1 MQISLWSFQKRKN
14 STKVPAGA
22 GTVVTCTLK
31 EATSVMNPHFI
42 VSSNPSGYN
51 YLQWGVNYYF
61 ISDVVFVHNVVWEI
75 SCDQDVLATFA
86 SQIKTT
92 TAFIEY
98 ADSYDARIYDP
109 RLAKKINATETS
121 TQELVPYINSVGY
134 CVLNVIGEGSSG
146 VYDIT
151 YGSAQ
156 SLMNQVS
163 SWWTQW
169 TSKFTWNDPAEAIKN
184 IGAVIGTGNVA
195 ETIKSLIWV
204 PADSPS
210 HSGSAQTI
218 HCGLYES
225 TVSGAPFNID
235 AMNTGSFSMTIPHP
249 SNVMLRTSATCEYTL
264 YYPFIGNI
272 SISADILA
280 DESTLN
286 IQYSL
291 ANATGELVIAIT
303 TGSGKY
309 IGTYGATMSC
319 SLPIGSSGIQPRTLM
334 TAIGIGAAGLVAGG
348 AGIAAAAGTEAGV
361 TAGAVGAAATKAL
374 TAASA
379 GLMSMQGTTNSVGG
393 VGSCASVGLS
403 PYAKLTCSYWDVSDV
418 GSNLTSYIGNPYY
431 KVDQIGNHGFVRC
444 SGASLDAIGLS
455 EQIDRVNA
463 FLGAGIYVE

>member
-22 GTVVTCTLK
+22 GTVVTCSLK
-31 EATSVMNPHFI
+31 ESTSVMNPHFI
-42 VSSNPSGYN
+42 LSSNPHGYN
-51 YLQWGVNYYF
+51 YLQWGTDYYF
-61 ISDVVFVHNVVWEI
+61 IADVVYVHNGVWEI
-75 SCDQDVLATFA
+75 TCDMDVLATFA

-98 ADSYDARIYDP
+98 TDSYDARIYDP

-121 TQELVPYINSVGY
+121 TQELVPYINATGY

-146 VYDIT
+146 TYSIT
-151 YGSAQ
+151 YASAQ
-156 SLMNQVS
+156 ALMNQVS
-163 SWWTQW
+163 SWYSLWSNNFSWSQ
-169 TSKFTWNDPAEAIKN
+169 PGEAIKN
-184 IGAVIGTGNVA
+184 IGNVLATGNVA
-195 ETIKSLIWV
+195 DTIKSLIWV
-204 PADSPS
+204 PANQPS
-210 HSGSAQTI
+210 GGSMTTI

-225 TVSGAPFNID
+225 GISGAPFNID
-235 AMNTGSFSMTIPHP
+235 TMDTGSFTLSIPHP
-249 SNVMLRTSATCEYTL
+249 SNVMLRTSGTCEYNL

-272 SISADILA
+272 SMSADILA

-361 TAGAVGAAATKAL
+361 TAGAIGAAATKAL

-444 SGASLDAIGLS
+444 SGASLDVAGMS

>member
-1 MQISLWSFQKRKN
+1 MQIALYSFSKRKN

-22 GTVVTCTLK
+22 GTAVNCTLK

-42 VSSNPSGYN
+42 VSSNPHGYN
-51 YLQWGVNYYF
+51 YLKWGTDYYF
-61 ISDVVFVHNVVWEI
+61 IADVVYVHNGVWEI
-75 SCDQDVLATFA
+75 TCDMDVLATFA

-146 VYDIT
+146 TYSIT
-151 YGSAQ
+151 YASAQ
-156 SLMNQVS
+156 ALMNQVS
-163 SWWTQW
+163 SWYNLWSNNFSWSQ
-169 TSKFTWNDPAEAIKN
+169 PGEAIKN
-184 IGAVIGTGNVA
+184 IGNVLATGNVA
-195 ETIKSLIWV
+195 DTIKSLIWV
-204 PADSPS
+204 PANQPS
-210 HSGSAQTI
+210 GGSMTTI

-225 TVSGAPFNID
+225 GISGAPFNID
-235 AMNTGSFSMTIPHP
+235 TMDTGSFSLTIPHP
-249 SNVMLRTSATCEYTL
+249 SNVMLRSSNTCEYSL

-272 SISADILA
+272 TLSPDILA
-280 DESTLN
+280 DETTLN
-286 IQYSL
+286 IAYSL

-319 SLPIGSSGIQPRTLM
+319 SLPIGSSGIQPRTLA
-334 TAIGIGAAGLVAGG
+334 TALMVAGAGTMAAGSGL
-348 AGIAAAAGTEAGV
+348 AAAAGTKAGI
-361 TAGAVGAAATKAL
+361 TASAAGAASIKTLAATG
-374 TAASA
+374 A
-379 GLMSMQGTTNSVGG
+379 GLVALQGTTSTVGG

-403 PYAKLTCSYWDVSDV
+403 PYAKLTCSYWNVSDV

-431 KVDQIGNHGFVRC
+431 KVDQIGNHGYVQC
-444 SGASLDAIGLS
+444 SGASLNVSGMS

>member
-61 ISDVVFVHNVVWEI
+61 ISDVVFVHNGVWEI

-109 RLAKKINATETS
+109 RLAKKINATEIS
-121 TQELVPYINSVGY
+121 TTAASYIDGTQGY
-134 CVLNVIGEGSSG
+134 YALTVIGEDTCGCYSLDYSG
-146 VYDIT
+146 VT
-151 YGSAQ
+151 
-156 SLMNQVS
+156 SLMQNCTQWWNNYDTS
-163 SWWTQW
+163 SWT
-169 TSKFTWNDPAEAIKN
+169 TTEESIKN
-184 IGAVIGTGNVA
+184 LGALFITGNPQ
-195 ETIKSLIWV
+195 ENIKSCRFIPTANPGGQNKLIH
-204 PADSPS
+204 A
-210 HSGSAQTI
+210 GF
-218 HCGLYES
+218 Y
-225 TVSGAPFNID
+225 
-235 AMNTGSFSMTIPHP
+235 NTGVYGQSFSYGTREVGSISLSVPHP
-249 SNVMLRTSATCEYTL
+249 SNVMLRTSNTCEYVL
-264 YYPFIGNI
+264 YLPFIGNI
-272 SISADILA
+272 SLSADILA
-280 DESTLN
+280 DESTLT
-286 IQYSL
+286 IAYGIH
-291 ANATGELVIAIT
+291 NATGDLAITIT

-309 IGTYGATMSC
+309 IGSYGGNC
-319 SLPIGSSGIQPRTLM
+319 GCDVPIGSSGIGIRSVATAVGAL
-334 TAIGIGAAGLVAGG
+334 AIGVA
-348 AGIAAAAGTEAGV
+348 
-361 TAGAVGAAATKAL
+361 TAGAGLAAEGIS
-374 TAASA
+374 AASA
-379 GLMSMQGTTNSVGG
+379 GSAATAAAKGCAGGLGSIQGTSSCVGG
-393 VGSCASVGLS
+393 LGSCASLALS
-403 PYAKLTCSYWDVSDV
+403 TTIKLTCSYWEVSDV

-444 SGASLDAIGLS
+444 SGASLDAVGLS